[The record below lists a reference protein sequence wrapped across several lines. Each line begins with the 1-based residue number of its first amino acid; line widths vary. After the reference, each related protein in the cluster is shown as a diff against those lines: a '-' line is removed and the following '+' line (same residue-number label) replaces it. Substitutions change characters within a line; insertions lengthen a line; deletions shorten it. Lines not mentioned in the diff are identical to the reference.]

1 MSAPTRQPAKSGEK
15 LVSPKLSFSHHGSQV
30 DVIVGLDAR
39 GFLLGPAMALAI
51 NKPFVPIR
59 FFVVLISDMER
70 RQKKL
75 VKLRI
80 IP

>member
-15 LVSPKLSFSHHGSQV
+15 LVSLKFSLAHHGSQV

-59 FFVVLISDMER
+59 SFVVMISDKRR

-75 VKLRI
+75 VEFRK